1 MTRPILRL
9 GISTCPNDTFTFHGL
24 LSGAIK
30 PRGFDVAIEL
40 CDVQTLNE
48 RVRAGDFDA
57 AKVSFAAVIDLSSEL
72 AILPVGAALGEGVGP
87 VVLRR
92 PGGSTADVVLAPGE
106 HTTATLLWRIFHPG
120 EGPLEQVV
128 FSEIMP
134 ALERGDARLGVC
146 IHEGRFTYQ
155 AHGLELAEDLG
166 RRWEEAT
173 SLPLPLGGI
182 VARRRL
188 GDDVITAL
196 TDAVRESLAYARAH
210 ADEALLTMRHHA
222 QEDSDDVLWKH
233 VELYVTDETASLS
246 THGRAALEE
255 LARRARA
262 AGLASESNTHEALSV
277 AK

>member
-1 MTRPILRL
+1 MTRPTLRL

-24 LSGAIK
+24 LSGAIV
-30 PRGFDVAIEL
+30 PQGFDVAIEL

-57 AKVSFAAVIDLSSEL
+57 AKVSFAAVIDLSSDV

-146 IHEGRFTYQ
+146 IHEGRFTYH

-166 RRWEEAT
+166 QRWEET
-173 SLPLPLGGI
+173 TRLPLPLGGI

-188 GDDVITAL
+188 GDDVIAAL

-210 ADEALLTMRHHA
+210 PDEALLTMRQHA

-233 VELYVTDETASLS
+233 VELYVTNETASLS
-246 THGRAALEE
+246 TQGRAALEE

-262 AGLASESNTHEALSV
+262 AGLASESNAHDALSV

>member
-1 MTRPILRL
+1 MTRPTLRV

-24 LSGAIK
+24 LSGAIVPK
-30 PRGFDVAIEL
+30 DFDVEIEL

-57 AKVSFAAVIDLSSEL
+57 AKVSFAAVIDLSNDV
-72 AILPVGAALGEGVGP
+72 AILQVGAALGEGVGP

-92 PGGSTADVVLAPGE
+92 PGGSAADVVLAPGE

-146 IHEGRFTYQ
+146 IHEGRFTYR

-166 RRWEEAT
+166 QRWEQT
-173 SLPLPLGGI
+173 TRLPLPLGGI
-182 VARRRL
+182 VARRSL
-188 GDDVITAL
+188 GDDVIAAL
-196 TDAVRESLAYARAH
+196 TDAVRASLAYARAH
-210 ADEALLTMRHHA
+210 PDEALLTMRQYA

-246 THGRAALEE
+246 AQGRAALEE
-255 LARRARA
+255 LARRARD
-262 AGLASESNTHEALSV
+262 AGLASASSTHGALAV